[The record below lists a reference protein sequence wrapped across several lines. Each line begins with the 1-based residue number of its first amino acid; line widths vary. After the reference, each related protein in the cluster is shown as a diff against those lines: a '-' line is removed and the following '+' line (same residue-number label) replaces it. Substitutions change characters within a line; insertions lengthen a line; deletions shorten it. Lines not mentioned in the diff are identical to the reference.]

1 MRTLT
6 AGILIVDDDT
16 LVLNAMKR
24 MLERAGVTNVLTC
37 SDSRRVFDVLSDRN
51 VSVVTLDVSMPF
63 VSGVEVLTGIRG
75 RHPDI
80 SVIMVTASRD
90 VEIAVECMKRGAEDY
105 LVKPFERN
113 RLLATVRRAMERR
126 ELAQEVRL
134 LRSQVLSQD
143 LDRPEAF
150 SHIITVSDR
159 MRSIFKYVTAIAPG
173 SRPALITGESGVG
186 KELLA
191 KAVHEVSDRSG
202 RFVAVNVAGLDEAMF
217 SDALFGHVPGAFT
230 GAEKERPGLIH
241 RAARGTLFLDEIGD
255 LDVSAQVKLLRLLEE
270 REFYPLGSDVP
281 KSSDTRIVA
290 ATNTDLAS
298 RQEDGRF
305 RKDLFYRLTAH
316 HVHIPPLRERVED
329 LHGLVDH
336 FVAEAAAQL
345 SRTEPPIPADLVPI
359 LSAYAFPGNIRELQ
373 SMIFEWMTIGD
384 VDSIAAD
391 TDAALSKGFQEAD
404 SSFFRRYIAEHAS
417 SGSPAAGSPTAEPP
431 DRTIQQFSHRG
442 RLPTIK
448 EAEDYLIQQ
457 SLKLSRG
464 NQSVAA
470 RMLGISQSKISRWA
484 ALHSRAEQGYSS

>member
-6 AGILIVDDDT
+6 AGILLVDDDT
-16 LVLNAMKR
+16 LVLKTMKR
-24 MLERAGVTNVLTC
+24 MLERSGVANVLIC
-37 SDSRRVFDVLSDRN
+37 SDSRKVLDLLSDRN

-63 VSGVEVLTGIRG
+63 VSGVEVLTEIRG

-80 SVIMVTASRD
+80 PVIMVTASRD

-105 LVKPFERN
+105 LVKPFEGS

-150 SHIITVSDR
+150 SHIITASDR

-173 SRPALITGESGVG
+173 SRPLLITGESGVG

-202 RFVAVNVAGLDEAMF
+202 RFVAVNVAGLDETMF

-241 RAARGTLFLDEIGD
+241 RAAGGTLFLDEIGD
-255 LDVSAQVKLLRLLEE
+255 LDMSAQVKLLRLLEE

-281 KSSDTRIVA
+281 RSSDARIVA
-290 ATNTDLAS
+290 ATNTDLVS

-305 RKDLFYRLTAH
+305 RRDLFYRLAAH

-329 LHGLVDH
+329 LLGLVDH

-345 SRTEPPIPADLVPI
+345 SKTEPPIPADLVPT
-359 LSAYAFPGNIRELQ
+359 LSTYAFPGNVRELQ
-373 SMIFEWMTIGD
+373 SMIFEWMTTGGA
-384 VDSIAAD
+384 DSSAAD
-391 TDAALSKGFQEAD
+391 TDVALSEKIRKAD
-404 SSFFRRYIAEHAS
+404 SSFFRRYIAEHAPP
-417 SGSPAAGSPTAEPP
+417 GTPVAAST
-431 DRTIQQFSHRG
+431 DRTVQPFSYRG

-457 SLKLSRG
+457 SMKLSRG

-484 ALHSRAEQGYSS
+484 ALNSRAE